1 MTQCKK
7 NPLKVNETKF
17 LSLSLEK
24 GRYVKRYYFSNG
36 LGASVVCHSG
46 SYGGNEGLFELAI
59 LEYDL
64 GSDPEMT
71 SKIIEQHPVHENHGA
86 VDVFGWLNFSQVADL
101 LQEIRNYSTGNY
113 WYEWV

>member
-1 MTQCKK
+1 MPQCKK

-46 SYGGNEGLFELAI
+46 SYGGNEGLFELAAR
-59 LEYDL
+59 EQVRVAARVGSHRTRRGARRADL
-64 GSDPEMT
+64 G
-71 SKIIEQHPVHENHGA
+71 GA
-86 VDVFGWLNFSQVADL
+86 LAS
-101 LQEIRNYSTGNY
+101 R
-113 WYEWV
+113 

>member
-1 MTQCKK
+1 MPQCKK

-46 SYGGNEGLFELAI
+46 SYGGHEGFFELAI

-64 GSDPEMT
+64 GTDPEMT
-71 SKIIEQHPVHENHGA
+71 SSGLVAI
-86 VDVFGWLNFSQVADL
+86 FRSSLNLFQSQP
-101 LQEIRNYSTGNY
+101 
-113 WYEWV
+113 